1 MSRIVTFGE
10 IMLRLA
16 PPGVTRLRQ
25 SLPGSLAATF
35 AGAEANTAVSLA
47 LLNHSVEFV
56 TALPRGAL
64 ADACIGSLNST
75 GVGTRWIQ
83 QTEQGRFGLFY
94 VETGASQRST
104 EVTYDRDNSAVS
116 LVDSGDFDWT
126 QILADAS
133 WLHLTGITPAI
144 SESAARV
151 TIEAART
158 AFEMQV
164 PVSFDV
170 NYRSRLWNWD
180 PARVPPQLA
189 QDTLQELLPFVSL
202 MFGGEGDCRL
212 LDIELPE
219 LGDLT
224 GVCRATEVARAV
236 HRKWPG
242 IQRFASSLREQI
254 SASHNNWA
262 GLLYEA
268 ETDSAVYAPLRN
280 GTCVP
285 WEIRQIVDRV
295 GSGDAFDAG
304 LLFGLCERPGDPQ
317 YAIDFATAAGC
328 LAHTIPGDW
337 NFVTRSEI
345 EQLMS
350 GSGTGRVIR

>member
-1 MSRIVTFGE
+1 MARIVTFGE

-47 LLNHSVEFV
+47 LLNQSVEFV
-56 TALPRGAL
+56 TALPQGAL

-75 GVGTRWIQ
+75 GVGTRWIR

-94 VETGASQRST
+94 VETGACQRST
-104 EVTYDRDNSAVS
+104 EVTYDRENSAVS
-116 LVDSGDFDWT
+116 LVDCGDFDWT
-126 QILADAS
+126 QILADAD

-144 SESAARV
+144 SESSARA
-151 TIEAART
+151 TIEAARI
-158 AFEMQV
+158 ACEMQV

-180 PARVPPQLA
+180 ASRVPPQLA
-189 QDTLQELLPFVSL
+189 QHTLQELLPFVSL

-212 LDIELPE
+212 LDIQLPE

-224 GVCRATEVARAV
+224 GVARATEVARAV

-242 IQRFASSLREQI
+242 IRRFASSLREQI
-254 SASHNNWA
+254 SASHNNWS

-268 ETDSAVYAPLRN
+268 DSDSAVFAPLRN
-280 GTCVP
+280 GVCAP

-304 LLFGLCERPGDPQ
+304 LLYGLCERPGDPQ

-350 GSGTGRVIR
+350 GSGEGRVIR